1 MKNHASFRLQKTF
14 KKSTFSRP
22 MLYVL
27 CIVFAI
33 GFLFPIGWS
42 LLNSFRSPEETSAS
56 PATFVPADLTLE
68 NYRNLTQNQFGQAH
82 GIFHYFYNSLLVA
95 FITVMGTIILST
107 LAGFGFSRF
116 HFRGNN
122 VMFTMILITL
132 MIPFQS
138 ILTPLFV
145 ILRILNLTNSLLG
158 LSLVYITF
166 QLPFGVFMMRN
177 TFATVPREL
186 EEAALIDGCSTLSM
200 LYHVML
206 KLVRPGIITVA
217 IYAFLNSW
225 NEFLAALIF
234 MLQGDKFTLPIFLV
248 SVTTGQYGNIDWG
261 ALQAGIIISISPCIL
276 LFLLLQRYYMQG
288 LMGGAVKG

>member
-1 MKNHASFRLQKTF
+1 MKTDLRYHPQDSSQQFRYSRLLLYALCTF
-14 KKSTFSRP
+14 
-22 MLYVL
+22 
-27 CIVFAI
+27 FAI
-33 GFLFPIGWS
+33 GFLFPVVWS
-42 LLNSFRSPEETSAS
+42 LLNSFKPPAETSAS
-56 PATFVPADLTLE
+56 PATFLPSQLTLE
-68 NYRNLTQNQFGQAH
+68 NYRKLTQLQFGMAG
-82 GIFHYFYNSLLVA
+82 GIFQYLYNSAVVA
-95 FITVMGTIILST
+95 LITVAGTIILST

-116 HFRGNN
+116 QFRGKT
-122 VMFTMILITL
+122 VMFSMILVTL

-145 ILRILNLTNSLLG
+145 ILRMLKLTNTLLG

-186 EEAALIDGCSTLSM
+186 EEAALIDGCTTFTM
-200 LYHVML
+200 LYRVML

-234 MLQGDKFTLPIFLV
+234 MLKEDKFTLPIFLA

-261 ALQAGIIISISPCIL
+261 ALQAGIILSISPCIL
-276 LFLLLQRYYMQG
+276 LFLILQRYYLQG